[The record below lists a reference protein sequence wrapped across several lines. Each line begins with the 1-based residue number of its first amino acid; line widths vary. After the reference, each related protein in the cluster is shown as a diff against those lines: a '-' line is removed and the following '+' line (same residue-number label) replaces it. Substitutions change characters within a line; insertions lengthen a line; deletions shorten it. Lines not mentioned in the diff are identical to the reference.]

1 MKNELLLKQAIELL
15 QRVNPYELE
24 IVQIDN
30 TKYDD
35 GSVGFNVSLT
45 YPAEEAEEVTISTS
59 DGELVASISQK
70 DGNAIVKDGFEVF
83 GYDKD

>member
-15 QRVNPYELE
+15 QKVDPEELE
-24 IVQIDN
+24 IVQIEN

-45 YPAEEAEEVTISTS
+45 YPAEEEKAVYPQLPKGAPVLGSSTTK
-59 DGELVASISQK
+59 ELLSNK
-70 DGNAIVKDGFEVF
+70 ND
-83 GYDKD
+83 